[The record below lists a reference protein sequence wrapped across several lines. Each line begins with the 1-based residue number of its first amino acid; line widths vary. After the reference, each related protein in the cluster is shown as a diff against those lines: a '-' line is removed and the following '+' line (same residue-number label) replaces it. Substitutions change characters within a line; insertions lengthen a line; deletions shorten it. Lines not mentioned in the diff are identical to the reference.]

1 MDKNIEKAFVLFA
14 KEAYQAKLYSMAILK
29 TLNEDPEFKVKFES
43 NLEEIKKSEL
53 DDKLKV
59 LDQLLPLHQSE

>member
-1 MDKNIEKAFVLFA
+1 
-14 KEAYQAKLYSMAILK
+14 MAILK